1 MLLVRYQQLQFIF
14 WKKSLSWS
22 LLTADPEGT
31 SSQFL
36 TFLLLLPEPT
46 PGSASYA
53 NAGTFYMNFLEEI
66 PLWWY
71 QSFSAPSNT
80 TFSAPCHNT
89 QGAHSDPV
97 LWVAVRLQ
105 ATPDKQR
112 QATTCS
118 PGFNKGD
125 RSLLLQHGEVLPCQ
139 SISGTPSPRQQLR
152 AVLRAVT

>member
-1 MLLVRYQQLQFIF
+1 MLLVRYQQLQFVF

-53 NAGTFYMNFLEEI
+53 NAGTFYMNFLEQI

-89 QGAHSDPV
+89 QGARSDPV
-97 LWVAVRLQ
+97 LWVAIRLQ
-105 ATPDKQR
+105 ATPDRDKPPCAPLALTR
-112 QATTCS
+112 AIGACYCS
-118 PGFNKGD
+118 TARFCHV
-125 RSLLLQHGEVLPCQ
+125 RAFQERHLQDSNYELF
-139 SISGTPSPRQQLR
+139 
-152 AVLRAVT
+152 